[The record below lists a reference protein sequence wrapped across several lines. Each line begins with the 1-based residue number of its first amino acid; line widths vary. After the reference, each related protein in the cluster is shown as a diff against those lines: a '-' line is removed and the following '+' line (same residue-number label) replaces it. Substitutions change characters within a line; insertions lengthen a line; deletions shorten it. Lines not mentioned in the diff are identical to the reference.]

1 MRHLGDYASRV
12 PELLVVTICS
22 MNICRSP
29 AMAELLG
36 SALRDTVP
44 TVEFAVASAG
54 CSDALMPGAPR
65 CDLAQALAGV
75 THPSG
80 SASAVNI
87 DDLRDSAV
95 ILTAERSHCTVL
107 AALDPDLAPRTFTL
121 LQAARLASWV
131 AGGER
136 DLADAGAA
144 TDPTTTQDSGDRR
157 DDLCGLSPDLPDDVA
172 DRIDWLVGELDAAR
186 AFGPR
191 RAPLWPHL
199 GVANVGP
206 DDLPDPHV
214 LGLELHGSV
223 AAAIRAA
230 VDEIAAAVTAV
241 VRQ

>member
-1 MRHLGDYASRV
+1 MRRLGDYASRV

-36 SALRDTVP
+36 SALRDAVP
-44 TVEFAVASAG
+44 AVEFAVTSAG
-54 CSDALMPGAPR
+54 CADALMPGAPR
-65 CDLAQALAGV
+65 CDLAQALVGV
-75 THPSG
+75 TRPSG
-80 SASAVNI
+80 SASTVNV

-95 ILTAERSHCTVL
+95 ILTAERSHCAAL
-107 AALDPDLAPRTFTL
+107 AALDAELAPRTFTL

-131 AGGER
+131 TGGER
-136 DLADAGAA
+136 DGADAEAA
-144 TDPTTTQDSGDRR
+144 TDPTTTQDGGDRR
-157 DDLCGLSPDLPDDVA
+157 DDRGLGPDLPEDVA
-172 DRIDWLVGELDAAR
+172 DRIDWLVGEMDAAR

-191 RAPLWPHL
+191 RAPVWPHL

-230 VDEIAAAVTAV
+230 VDEIATAMTAV
-241 VRQ
+241 VRE